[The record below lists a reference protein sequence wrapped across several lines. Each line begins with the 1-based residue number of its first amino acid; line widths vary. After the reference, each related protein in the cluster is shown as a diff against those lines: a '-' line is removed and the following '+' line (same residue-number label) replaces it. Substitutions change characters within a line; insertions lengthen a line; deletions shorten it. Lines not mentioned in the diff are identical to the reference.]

1 MTHPR
6 DTTRTEGH
14 YHVERLD
21 DASRRLHH
29 IEGQMEHMATRA
41 DVTALQGQMEHMA
54 TKEDVANA
62 KFVMFST
69 YVAMGIMVIAAIVT
83 VAARIWPS

>member
-14 YHVERLD
+14 YHVEQLD

-29 IEGQMEHMATRA
+29 IEGQM
-41 DVTALQGQMEHMA
+41 GHMA

-69 YVAMGIMVIAAIVT
+69 YVATGIMAIAAVVT

>member
-1 MTHPR
+1 MTQPR
-6 DTTRTEGH
+6 DTTRAEDH

-29 IEGQMEHMATRA
+29 IEGQMEHMATKA

-62 KFVMFST
+62 KFVMLST
-69 YVAMGIMVIAAIVT
+69 YVATGIMVIAAIVT
-83 VAARIWPS
+83 VVARLWPS

>member
-1 MTHPR
+1 MTQPQ
-6 DTTRTEGH
+6 DTIRAEGH

-29 IEGQMEHMATRA
+29 IE
-41 DVTALQGQMEHMA
+41 GQMEHMA

-69 YVAMGIMVIAAIVT
+69 YVAMGIMVIAAIAT
-83 VAARIWPS
+83 VAARLWPS